1 MKCGSEHL
9 RKNLCLHILPQLQKS
24 RCTIFAQFFVHFL
37 QSKNSCD
44 IVGAGERKMRT
55 EQLERLKMETKIT
68 ENELEK
74 LEREVEE
81 FEKEIK
87 QSKEI
92 RRLARLVVSGKLE
105 KRIVD

>member
-1 MKCGSEHL
+1 
-9 RKNLCLHILPQLQKS
+9 
-24 RCTIFAQFFVHFL
+24 
-37 QSKNSCD
+37 
-44 IVGAGERKMRT
+44 MRT